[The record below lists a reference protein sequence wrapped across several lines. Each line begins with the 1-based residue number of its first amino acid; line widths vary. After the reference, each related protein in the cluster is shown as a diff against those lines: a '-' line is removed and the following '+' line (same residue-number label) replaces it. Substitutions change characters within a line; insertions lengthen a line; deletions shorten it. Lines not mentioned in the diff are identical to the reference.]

1 MQHLASVDGVHNVK
15 FDFCT
20 LGMETRDRDGRR
32 APAKKR
38 TGILTNSDA
47 IATLLREAQRR
58 GEHKHQRLLDGR
70 AGPCQRHPDK
80 LCRLICEGIRGELD
94 TIEWRNRLQKMFDIP
109 TQFGNFM
116 AIQQKLDNLATP
128 PEEDPFVRL
137 YDDTEFHDDN
147 TGLPLSKAMATQARR
162 IEIVFFFKKTGVY
175 TKVRRENY
183 ESSHDAVAG
192 Y

>member
-1 MQHLASVDGVHNVK
+1 MQYLASVDGVHNVK
-15 FDFCT
+15 FDFGT
-20 LGMETRDRDGRR
+20 LGMETRDPDGRR
-32 APAKKR
+32 VPAKKR

-94 TIEWRNRLQKMFDIP
+94 TIEWRNRLQNLFDIS
-109 TQFGNFM
+109 TQFGDLM

-137 YDDTEFHDDN
+137 YDDTAFYDDN
-147 TGLPLSKAMATQARR
+147 TGLSLSKAVATQARR
-162 IEIVFFFKKTGVY
+162 IDFVLFQEDGGIHQGASRKL
-175 TKVRRENY
+175 
-183 ESSHDAVAG
+183 
-192 Y
+192 